1 MAEASASSP
10 TNSGKI
16 ALDHGKF
23 FKYESIRIEWT
34 KHFENH
40 YFDEV
45 HVVRGFFKNFHRTH
59 RRLVVAKLFD
69 ETTHLVV
76 RADDYRRIK
85 EELERRTEKSLPE
98 VSHVSGVKILLSRK
112 YFLDSESHLE
122 FSMSLKNM
130 NDKIR
135 HRYVLLNRIST
146 SNISHPNL
154 ISWISK
160 TYSSQREM
168 IA

>member
-23 FKYESIRIEWT
+23 YKYESIRIEWT
-34 KHFENH
+34 KHFDKGLVER
-40 YFDEV
+40 EL
-45 HVVRGFFKNFHRTH
+45 FKFFHRPDK
-59 RRLVVAKLFD
+59 RIQFVVVKLFD

-85 EELERRTEKSLPE
+85 EKLERRTQGYVPE
-98 VSHVSGVKILLSRK
+98 VSHVSGVKIVQGRK
-112 YFLDSESHLE
+112 SFLHFNSHRE
-122 FSMSLKNM
+122 FSMSLKNK

-135 HRYVLLNRIST
+135 QRYVLLNRIST

-154 ISWISK
+154 IS
-160 TYSSQREM
+160 
-168 IA
+168 

>member
-23 FKYESIRIEWT
+23 YKYESIRIEWT

-40 YFDEV
+40 SFGKVGVE
-45 HVVRGFFKNFHRTH
+45 RELFKFFHRPH
-59 RRLVVAKLFD
+59 KRIQFVVVKLFD

-85 EELERRTEKSLPE
+85 EKLERRTQGYVPE
-98 VSHVSGVKILLSRK
+98 VSHVSGVKIVQDRK
-112 YFLDSESHLE
+112 SFLHFNSHRE
-122 FSMSLKNM
+122 FSMSLKNK

-135 HRYVLLNRIST
+135 QRYVLLNRIST

-154 ISWISK
+154 IS
-160 TYSSQREM
+160 
-168 IA
+168 

>member
-23 FKYESIRIEWT
+23 YKYESIRIEWT

-40 YFDEV
+40 NFDEV
-45 HVVRGFFKNFHRTH
+45 HVVKRFFHHTH
-59 RRLVVAKLFD
+59 RQLRFVVAKLFD

-76 RADDYRRIK
+76 RADDYRWIK
-85 EELERRTEKSLPE
+85 EELERRTKKSLPE
-98 VSHVSGVKILLSRK
+98 VSHVSGVKILRSRK
-112 YFLDSESHLE
+112 SFLDSESHLE
-122 FSMSLKNM
+122 FSMSLKNN

-154 ISWISK
+154 IS
-160 TYSSQREM
+160 
-168 IA
+168 